1 MVTVANT
8 SSTIILVTGDGNP
21 LRVPV
26 NLCTYYWVTV
36 TGNSIQVSVQKVN
49 SYPWILL

>member
-26 NLCTYYWVTV
+26 NLRTYYWVTV
-36 TGNSIQVSVQKVN
+36 TGFQKVN
-49 SYPWILL
+49 SYLWILL